1 MRAANDND
9 TEEIDDFLSE
19 YLDVLYPILLQGQI
33 YDLNS
38 DMQAIVKRH
47 GIKQAAIEAIH
58 SAVLEIIT
66 EEGVEGEEK
75 RRRCIDAIL
84 PSCGNNPE
92 DANKYYNYH
101 MLQGITAER
110 IVILADDKLAG
121 TNTYAKEGF
130 VGDAAEKQRT
140 QDLIHNA
147 KNLEN
152 ILATYG
158 LGRAQ
163 ANQIIR
169 RFDAATQ
176 AAISE
181 FKGVSQGAHPTM

>member
-19 YLDVLYPILLQGQI
+19 YLDVLYPILMQGQI
-33 YDLNS
+33 CDLNR

-58 SAVLEIIT
+58 SAVLEIISDD
-66 EEGVEGEEK
+66 GLEGEEK

-84 PSCGNNPE
+84 PACGNNAE

-110 IVILADDKLAG
+110 IAILADEKLAG
-121 TNTYAKEGF
+121 ITTYSQEGF
-130 VGDAAEKQRT
+130 IGDAAEKQRHE
-140 QDLIHNA
+140 DLAFNA
-147 KNLEN
+147 RNLEN
-152 ILATYG
+152 ILAAYG
-158 LGRAQ
+158 VGRAQ

-181 FKGVSQGAHPTM
+181 FKGVSYGVYPSV